1 MSTPDNINLCIRSI
15 GTEQDWRTLYERSF
29 PRDERMSL
37 EELDVMIKRQ
47 LVLVHRTTDSEGNLL
62 CFSIVTPMSNFS
74 LLAYIATDQTRRSS
88 GVGSKHM
95 RALIALLKKSYPTH
109 RGLFLEIE
117 STREAGLSQTEELE
131 RKRRLTF
138 YERLGCKRLL
148 GADYLLP
155 SYVPGSPARHG
166 ELLWFEYHD
175 TLAANSADTKRLLGS
190 IICEIYIRGYGV
202 SHRDD
207 SFVHVMRQFPEID
220 GATCSVTIV
229 PEEATTRPTLLARFL
244 ALVKRLLGKLGL

>member
-1 MSTPDNINLCIRSI
+1 
-15 GTEQDWRTLYERSF
+15 
-29 PRDERMSL
+29 
-37 EELDVMIKRQ
+37 
-47 LVLVHRTTDSEGNLL
+47 
-62 CFSIVTPMSNFS
+62 MSNFS

-138 YERLGCKRLL
+138 YERLGCKRLV